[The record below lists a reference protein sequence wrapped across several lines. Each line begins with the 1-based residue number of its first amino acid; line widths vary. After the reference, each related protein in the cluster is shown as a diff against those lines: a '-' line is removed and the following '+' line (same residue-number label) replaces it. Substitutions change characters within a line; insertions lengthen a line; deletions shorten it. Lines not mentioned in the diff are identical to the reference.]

1 MDIQYLTSSDQAT
14 FVNIVHDGGDLPDL
28 FAQLMVQMDV
38 DTDYSSVIVSCL
50 DDMTLRIAIDDSPYY
65 IVMDE
70 QAQELTLYTKN
81 EYDDEGEDRFVD
93 DFDFD
98 EDGIEMV
105 VDLMISRI
113 LTEDSDE
120 FE

>member
-1 MDIQYLTSSDQAT
+1 MDIQYLSSSDQAM
-14 FVNIVHDGGDLPDL
+14 FADIVHDGAELATL
-28 FAQLMVQMDV
+28 FSQLMVQMDV

-50 DDMTLRIAIDDSPYY
+50 DAMTVRIAVDDSPY
-65 IVMDE
+65 IVILDE
-70 QAQELTLYTKN
+70 QAQQITLYTRSAYN
-81 EYDDEGEDRFVD
+81 EEEEDDFVD

-105 VDLMISRI
+105 IDIMISRI
-113 LTEDSDE
+113 FTEDTDE